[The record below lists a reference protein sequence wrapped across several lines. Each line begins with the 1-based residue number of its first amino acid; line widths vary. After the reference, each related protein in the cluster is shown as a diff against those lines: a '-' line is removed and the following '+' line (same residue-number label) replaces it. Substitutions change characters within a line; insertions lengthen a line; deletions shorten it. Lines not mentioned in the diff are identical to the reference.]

1 MEILGVLG
9 IIALIAVA
17 GLVIYLLAGLIISII
32 DKKNVKLFNTEE
44 AKPNQEKEQQLLL
57 QDSSYELNLDE
68 EEAKEE
74 GNAIDL
80 DAADRE
86 KAEIDAQKAALA
98 EREEE
103 VKAEPLDEESEESEE
118 NEEES
123 LDEMYQRLIADIN
136 AEASQEEEQPEEAE
150 ETAEEE
156 PAKEE
161 QVEEAV
167 EEVEEVE
174 EEQPEQQPEEAA
186 EEPVEE
192 VAEEA
197 AQDAEKDEMQKEID
211 ALKAQLQAEQAEKDE
226 LARKLEEK
234 PEAEVVET
242 ESLESLQARLEVLN
256 ERLAASEKELK
267 ANKKE
272 YLPLARIQKHL
283 EADKTKLRRKEA
295 VVAKQKVMLFGVN
308 NYVVDPE
315 KEQKLSEDLD
325 VLDALRLSV
334 QHCEEVMKDNADRYP
349 ILENTN
355 KILTKQVADLKAD
368 VADLEAR
375 IAKLN
380 GEGEGEGAADASD
393 AE

>member
-1 MEILGVLG
+1 MEILSVLG

-32 DKKNVKLFNTEE
+32 EKKNVRLFNAEE
-44 AKPNQEKEQQLLL
+44 SKIGQEKEQQLLL
-57 QDSSYELNLDE
+57 QDSSYELNLDD
-68 EEAKEE
+68 EEANEQ
-74 GNAIDL
+74 GAPIDL

-86 KAEIDAQKAALA
+86 KAQIDEQRATLA

-103 VKAEPLDEESEESEE
+103 IKSDALDVEEEPE

-123 LDEMYQRLIADIN
+123 LDEMYQKLIADIN
-136 AEASQEEEQPEEAE
+136 AEASKEEL
-150 ETAEEE
+150 EEE
-156 PAKEE
+156 PA
-161 QVEEAV
+161 V
-167 EEVEEVE
+167 
-174 EEQPEQQPEEAA
+174 

-192 VAEEA
+192 VEAEPEAEEA
-197 AQDAEKDEMQKEID
+197 VEEEPEQDVEKENMQREID
-211 ALKAQLQAEQAEKDE
+211 ALKAQLQAEQAQKNE
-226 LARKLEEK
+226 LAKKLDEK
-234 PEAEVVET
+234 PEVEVVET
-242 ESLESLQARLEVLN
+242 ESLEDLKARLEVLN
-256 ERLAASEKELK
+256 QRLAESEKELK

-272 YLPLARIQKHL
+272 YLPLARIKKHL

-334 QHCEEVMKDNADRYP
+334 QHCEDVMKANEDRYP

-355 KILTKQVADLKAD
+355 KILTKQVADIKAD

-375 IAKLN
+375 IAKL
-380 GEGEGEGAADASD
+380 ADGDNSD